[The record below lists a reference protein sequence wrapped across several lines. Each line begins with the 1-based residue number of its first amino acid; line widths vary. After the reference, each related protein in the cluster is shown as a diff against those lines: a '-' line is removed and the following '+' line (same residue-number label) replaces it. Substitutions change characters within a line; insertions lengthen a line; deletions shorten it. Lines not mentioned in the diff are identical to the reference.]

1 MIVILI
7 KNSTLDPFRENSNGT
22 SKSIVSRVIKNLP
35 VATVVVT
42 NSVSKT

>member
-7 KNSTLDPFRENSNGT
+7 KNSTLDPFGENSNGT
-22 SKSIVSRVIKNLP
+22 STSIVSGVIKNLP